1 VLQPRNTLTKYA
13 GVMHLRKP
21 AIRLKNDAFMKAA
34 MEHGL
39 ENNTQ
44 IAAALGVSV
53 TQVWRAMLPITDP
66 RHNSPGTAF
75 IAGVL
80 TVFGGPFER
89 FFFVDSSLRERNKN
103 AV

>member
-1 VLQPRNTLTKYA
+1 
-13 GVMHLRKP
+13 MRKP
-21 AIRLKNDAFMKAA
+21 AIRLNSDALMKAA

-53 TQVWRAMLPITDP
+53 TQVWRAMLPVSDP

-80 TVFGGPFER
+80 TVFGGPFEK
-89 FFFVDSSLRERNKN
+89 FFFVDKALRNRNNNEKKEELG
-103 AV
+103 A

>member
-1 VLQPRNTLTKYA
+1 MLRTRNTRTNHV
-13 GVMHLRKP
+13 GVMHVRKP
-21 AIRLKNDAFMKAA
+21 AIRLKTDAFMSAA
-34 MEHGL
+34 IERGL

-53 TQVWRAMLPITDP
+53 TQVWRAMLPVSDP

-89 FFFVDSSLRERNKN
+89 FFFVDSSLRGRNKN